1 MSQSHCTTT
10 RRHFKHITLRERYQ
24 IEILL
29 KEKKRPSEIAKLLGK
44 HKRTIERE
52 IALGG
57 VYGLSRALPLLPL
70 RGVIVFPHTVIH
82 LDVGRERSVS
92 AIEDAMLHERI
103 IFLATQKR
111 TQEDDPGE
119 EDIFTTGTIAEIKQL
134 LKLPGGTIRILVEG
148 IGRAKIIKYIS
159 HDPFLKVEVEETEEE
174 VETSNEIE
182 ALMRCLINEFE
193 VYVKMSKKIPPETV
207 VAVVN
212 LEEPGRLADVVASH
226 LNLKLTDKQTVLE
239 AVDVKERLQIL
250 CEILAKEKE
259 ILELERK
266 ISMRVRKQMEKS
278 QKEYYLR
285 EQMKAIQ
292 KELGDKDER
301 MAEVEELRKTIAS
314 VKLPKE
320 VRERAL
326 KEVERLEKMPPMV
339 AEATVVRNYLDWLL
353 ALPWH
358 KQTRDRLDI
367 KVAERILDE
376 DHYGLREAKDRILE
390 YLAIRKLAKKM
401 KGPII
406 CFVGPPGVG
415 KTSLA
420 KSIARAM
427 KRQFV
432 RISLGGIRDEAEIR
446 GHRRTYVGALPGRII
461 QGMKQAGTKNPVFLL
476 DEIDKLSSDFRGDP
490 ASALLEVLDPEQNH
504 MFSDHYI
511 EAAFDLSKVMFITT
525 ANVEHSIPRPL
536 LDRMEIIRLPGY
548 TEEEKV
554 NIAARYLLPKQIKE
568 HGLKKQQLEVSE
580 NALRRV
586 IREYTREAGVRNLE
600 REIATICRKTARD
613 IVSGKTKAVKIK
625 VSNVDQYLGI
635 PRYRHPGAL
644 QTKVTGV
651 ANGLAW
657 TETGGEV
664 LNIELSTL
672 KGKGNLTLTGK
683 LGDVMKESAYAG
695 FSYIRSRASEFNLE
709 EDFHEKYDL
718 HIHVPEGAIPK
729 DGPSAGITMATAMA
743 SALTGRLVKSELAMT
758 GEITL
763 RGRVLPVGG
772 IKEKVLA
779 AHRAGIKTIILPRE
793 NEKNLEDIPA
803 NIRRKIKFVLA
814 SHMDEVLEEALGEKV
829 SEGV

>member
-1 MSQSHCTTT
+1 MQ
-10 RRHFKHITLRERYQ
+10 
-24 IEILL
+24 
-29 KEKKRPSEIAKLLGK
+29 KEAQ
-44 HKRTIERE
+44 
-52 IALGG
+52 
-57 VYGLSRALPLLPL
+57 
-70 RGVIVFPHTVIH
+70 
-82 LDVGRERSVS
+82 D
-92 AIEDAMLHERI
+92 
-103 IFLATQKR
+103 
-111 TQEDDPGE
+111 DDPREG
-119 EDIFTTGTIAEIKQL
+119 DIYTTGTIAEIKQL

-148 IGRAKIIKYIS
+148 IGRGKIQAYTS
-159 HDPFLKVEVEETEEE
+159 YDPFLKVEVEEAPET

-193 VYVKMSKKIPPETV
+193 TYVKMSKKIPPETV
-207 VAVVN
+207 VAVVS

-226 LNLKLTDKQTVLE
+226 LNLKLTDKQAVLE
-239 AVDVKERLQIL
+239 AVDIKERLNIL
-250 CEILAKEKE
+250 CDILAKEKE
-259 ILELERK
+259 VLELERK
-266 ISMRVRKQMEKS
+266 ISLRVRKQMEKS

-292 KELGDKDER
+292 KELGEKDEK
-301 MAEVEELRKTIAS
+301 MAEVEELRQKIAAA
-314 VKLPKE
+314 KLPKE

-353 ALPWH
+353 ALPWC

-376 DHYGLREAKDRILE
+376 DHYGLREVKDRILE
-390 YLAIRKLAKKM
+390 YLAIRQLAKKM

-420 KSIARAM
+420 KSIARALQ
-427 KRQFV
+427 RQFV
-432 RISLGGIRDEAEIR
+432 RISLGGTRDEAEIR

-525 ANVEHSIPRPL
+525 ANIEYSIPRPL
-536 LDRMEIIRLPGY
+536 LDRMEVIRLPGY
-548 TEEEKV
+548 TEEEKIK
-554 NIAARYLLPKQIKE
+554 IAALHLLPKQIKE
-568 HGLKKQQLEVSE
+568 HGLKKQQLEISE
-580 NALRRV
+580 NALRRIV
-586 IREYTREAGVRNLE
+586 REYTREAGVRNLE

-613 IVSGKTKAVKIK
+613 IVSSKTKAVKIK
-625 VSNVDQYLGI
+625 ASNVDQYLGI
-635 PRYRHPGAL
+635 PRYRHTGAL
-644 QTKVTGV
+644 QSVMTGV

-664 LNIELSTL
+664 LNIEVSVL

-695 FSYIRSRASEFNLE
+695 FSYIRSRAAEFNLE
-709 EDFHEKYDL
+709 EDFYEKYDL

-743 SALTGRLVKSELAMT
+743 SALTGVPVKSDLAMT

-763 RGRVLPVGG
+763 RGRVLSVGG

-779 AHRAGIKTIILPRE
+779 AHRAGIKTIILPKE
-793 NEKNLEDIPA
+793 NEKNLEEIPL
-803 NIRRKIKFVLA
+803 NIRRKIKFIMVE
-814 SHMDEVLEEALGEKV
+814 HMDGVLQEALLKDKV
-829 SEGV
+829 KA